1 MVVEKFSQSV
11 VNSGILRLYTAAGFF
26 GVLIYF
32 VLNADYYTPLEM
44 LTWVVL
50 ITTAFKGISNLM
62 LSLVILLF
70 NLENKKGEFEFEKI
84 SGDIDAMLAEFSLKE
99 TNKKAK
105 I

>member
-11 VNSGILRLYTAAGFF
+11 INSGILRFYTATGFF
-26 GVLIYF
+26 ATLIYF
-32 VLNADYYTPLEM
+32 VLNSDFYTPMEM
-44 LTWVVL
+44 VTWVVL
-50 ITTAFKGISNLM
+50 ITIALKGIANLM

-70 NLENKKGEFEFEKI
+70 NLDNKKGEFEFDKI
-84 SGDIDAMLAEFSLKE
+84 SADIDAMLAEFALKE

>member
-11 VNSGILRLYTAAGFF
+11 INSGILRFYTATGFF
-26 GVLIYF
+26 ATLIYF
-32 VLNADYYTPLEM
+32 VLNSDFYTPMEM
-44 LTWVVL
+44 VTWVVL
-50 ITTAFKGISNLM
+50 ITIALKGIANLM

-70 NLENKKGEFEFEKI
+70 NLDNKKGEFEFDKI
-84 SGDIDAMLAEFSLKE
+84 SADIDAMLAEFTLKE